1 MRSHTHIHTHIH
13 ISKLGQALT
22 IANTTENFY
31 SWASITDTELY
42 SGKALILKSLIFFPK
57 QDNNH
62 WSLFMT
68 CCVTVGA
75 EELHKY
81 LLSQV
86 SLQRAGTSAIFMAV
100 VQLPSFLCSCLP
112 SSLPAQGP
120 TCRSFAWRRCSSQE
134 PHALTAAPSC
144 VPPAHLPHSDAGSE
158 SNSQDTPHVWCAAQP
173 RANSILPY
181 PNTPNSLEI
190 LHLL

>member
-42 SGKALILKSLIFFPK
+42 SGKALILKSLNFFPK

-86 SLQRAGTSAIFMAV
+86 SLQSAGNLYGSGATAV
-100 VQLPSFLCSCLP
+100 LPLLLPPFLTACPGPHVPVTCLAQR
-112 SSLPAQGP
+112 SLPGA
-120 TCRSFAWRRCSSQE
+120 TRSHCC
-134 PHALTAAPSC
+134 PVLCPSC
-144 VPPAHLPHSDAGSE
+144 TPP
-158 SNSQDTPHVWCAAQP
+158 SQRCRLQ
-173 RANSILPY
+173 I
-181 PNTPNSLEI
+181 
-190 LHLL
+190 

>member
-1 MRSHTHIHTHIH
+1 MRSHTHIHTYIH
-13 ISKLGQALT
+13 ISKSGQALT

-31 SWASITDTELY
+31 NWASITDTELY

-86 SLQRAGTSAIFMAV
+86 SLQRAGTFAIFMAV
-100 VQLPSFLCSCLP
+100 VQLPSFLCSCLL

-120 TCRSFAWRRCSSQE
+120 TCLPVTCLAQRFLPGATRSHCC
-134 PHALTAAPSC
+134 PILCPSC
-144 VPPAHLPHSDAGSE
+144 TPP
-158 SNSQDTPHVWCAAQP
+158 SQRCRLQ
-173 RANSILPY
+173 I
-181 PNTPNSLEI
+181 
-190 LHLL
+190 